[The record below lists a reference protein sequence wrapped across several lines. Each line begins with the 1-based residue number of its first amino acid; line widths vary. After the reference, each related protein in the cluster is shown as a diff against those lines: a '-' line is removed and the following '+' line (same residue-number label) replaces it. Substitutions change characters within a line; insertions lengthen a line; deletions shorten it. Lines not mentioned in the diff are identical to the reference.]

1 MLTIKD
7 RLMEMTRTED
17 NIYKMFITSE
27 EQPQNIYNITS
38 FKLFFNLGFCFV
50 FGCDWSLNSGLYV
63 CKAGLYHLSHTS
75 SPLCSG
81 YFGHC
86 V

>member
-38 FKLFFNLGFCFV
+38 FKLVLQSWFLFCFWV
-50 FGCDWSLNSGLYV
+50 
-63 CKAGLYHLSHTS
+63 
-75 SPLCSG
+75 
-81 YFGHC
+81 
-86 V
+86 